1 MSLLVFGSTALDS
14 ISTPKKKNPRLL
26 GGSGSHAAVA
36 ASFFV
41 SPKLIGVVGTDFPRK
56 YMTLFEKHKVNL
68 KGVKVREG
76 RTFHWAGE
84 YEVNMN
90 NRRTLSTELGVVE
103 GYSPVLPAAHRKA
116 KYVLLANNPPGAQE
130 AIIDQLDKPKFIV
143 ADTMDLWMN
152 VAMDDLRSLLKR
164 VDMLVLNDSE
174 ARQLTGD
181 DNVVSALPK
190 LHKFGP
196 RYVIVKKGEHGAILS
211 SKKGLFVAPAF
222 PLEKVED
229 PTGAGD
235 SFVGAMVGYL
245 AKTGGSI
252 DVNIRK
258 AILYGSVVASFCC
271 EGFGLNRTTKTT
283 RTEINKRLRELEK
296 ITRVGGAIT
305 VDVLSPARRGDRGRL
320 GQPSLPCQSPNS
332 PRASSTSLAWS
343 ATLTLGQ
350 TFWTTPSAL
359 MRKVIRLMP
368 RKVRPMNDLLPHTP

>member
-56 YMTLFEKHKVNL
+56 YMTLFKKHKVNL

-90 NRRTLSTELGVVE
+90 NRRTLDTVLSTELGVVE

-152 VAMDDLRSLLKR
+152 VAMNDLRSLLKR

-252 DVNIRK
+252 DANIRK

-296 ITRVGGAIT
+296 ITRV
-305 VDVLSPARRGDRGRL
+305 
-320 GQPSLPCQSPNS
+320 
-332 PRASSTSLAWS
+332 
-343 ATLTLGQ
+343 
-350 TFWTTPSAL
+350 
-359 MRKVIRLMP
+359 
-368 RKVRPMNDLLPHTP
+368 